1 MEQTINTSKKVNV
14 GTQSKKKKKMN
25 WVPYALIA
33 PTLIMIAA
41 FLFYPMLTVFYY
53 SFQHYDIS
61 APFYDGF
68 AGLDNYIQIFTND
81 KMFLPA
87 LANSAKWVLSQVS
100 LQLIFGLGF
109 ALLLNQTF
117 KLRGL
122 VRAVAFI
129 PWAISGV
136 LTSVMWM
143 LMYNEHMGV
152 FNDILM
158 RLGIIDR
165 PVAFLA
171 STTSAFIAVVIAEL
185 WRGIPFFAVTLLASL
200 QSIPEDLYEAAR
212 VDGASR
218 SQQLFY
224 ITLPQLKRT
233 IVLTT
238 LLRSVWEFN
247 NVDLLYNLTGGGPA
261 DSTMTYA
268 MYIANTAVHG
278 TNFGYGSALTIVA
291 FVILTVIAAI
301 YLKISKFE
309 EA

>member
-1 MEQTINTSKKVNV
+1 MMENSISNTKLASNP
-14 GTQSKKKKKMN
+14 KKKINFRKN
-25 WVPYALIA
+25 WVPYALLA
-33 PTLIMIAA
+33 PAFIMIFA

-68 AGLDNYIQIFTND
+68 AGLQNYIDIFTKD
-81 KMFLPA
+81 SLFLPS
-87 LANSAKWVLSQVS
+87 LWNSVKWVISQVS
-100 LQLIFGLGF
+100 LQLVFGLGV
-109 ALLLNQTF
+109 ALLLNQKF
-117 KLRGL
+117 KGRGAI
-122 VRAVAFI
+122 RAVVFV

-136 LTSVMWM
+136 LTSVIWM

-158 RLGIIDR
+158 RLGIIDK
-165 PVAFLA
+165 PAAFLA
-171 STTSAFIAVVIAEL
+171 STGSAFFAVVIAEL

-200 QSIPEDLYEAAR
+200 QTIPEDMYEAAR

-218 SQQLFY
+218 FQQLFY

-261 DSTMTYA
+261 NSTMTYA
-268 MYIANTAVHG
+268 MYIANTAVNG
-278 TNFGYGSALTIVA
+278 TNFGYGSALTVVA
-291 FVILTVIAAI
+291 FVILSIVAAV

-309 EA
+309 EE

>member
-1 MEQTINTSKKVNV
+1 MENTISNTKVALNP
-14 GTQSKKKKKMN
+14 KKKRNIKKN
-25 WVPYALIA
+25 WVPYALLA
-33 PTLIMIAA
+33 PAFIMIFA

-53 SFQHYDIS
+53 SFHHYDIS

-68 AGLDNYIQIFTND
+68 AGLQNYIDIFTKD
-81 KMFLPA
+81 SLFLPS
-87 LANSAKWVLSQVS
+87 LWNSVKWVISQVS
-100 LQLIFGLGF
+100 LQLVFGLGV
-109 ALLLNQTF
+109 ALLLNQKF
-117 KLRGL
+117 KGRGAI
-122 VRAVAFI
+122 RAVVFV

-136 LTSVMWM
+136 LTSVIWM

-158 RLGIIDR
+158 RLGIIDK
-165 PVAFLA
+165 PAAFLA
-171 STTSAFIAVVIAEL
+171 STGSAFFAVVIAEL

-200 QSIPEDLYEAAR
+200 QTIPEDMYEAAR

-218 SQQLFY
+218 FQQLFY

-261 DSTMTYA
+261 NSTMTYA
-268 MYIANTAVHG
+268 MYIANTAVNG
-278 TNFGYGSALTIVA
+278 TNFGYGSALTVVA
-291 FVILTVIAAI
+291 FVILSIVAAV

-309 EA
+309 EE

>member
-1 MEQTINTSKKVNV
+1 MENTISNTKVALNP
-14 GTQSKKKKKMN
+14 KKKRNIKKN
-25 WVPYALIA
+25 WVPYALLA
-33 PTLIMIAA
+33 PAFIMIFA

-68 AGLDNYIQIFTND
+68 AGLQNYIDIFTKD
-81 KMFLPA
+81 SLFLPS
-87 LANSAKWVLSQVS
+87 LWNSVKWVISQVS
-100 LQLIFGLGF
+100 LQLGFGLGV
-109 ALLLNQTF
+109 ALLLNQKF
-117 KLRGL
+117 KGRGAI
-122 VRAVAFI
+122 RAVVFV

-136 LTSVMWM
+136 LTSVIWM

-158 RLGIIDR
+158 RLGIIEK
-165 PVAFLA
+165 PAAFLA
-171 STTSAFIAVVIAEL
+171 STGSAFFAVVIAEL

-200 QSIPEDLYEAAR
+200 QTIPEDMYEAAR

-218 SQQLFY
+218 FQQLFY

-261 DSTMTYA
+261 NSTMTYA
-268 MYIANTAVHG
+268 MYIANTAVNG
-278 TNFGYGSALTIVA
+278 TNFGYGSALTVVA
-291 FVILTVIAAI
+291 FVILSIVAAV

-309 EA
+309 EE

>member
-1 MEQTINTSKKVNV
+1 MENTISNTKVALNP
-14 GTQSKKKKKMN
+14 KKKWNIKKN
-25 WVPYALIA
+25 WVPYALLA
-33 PTLIMIAA
+33 PAFIMIFA

-68 AGLDNYIQIFTND
+68 AGLQNYIDIFTKD
-81 KMFLPA
+81 SLFLPS
-87 LANSAKWVLSQVS
+87 LWNSVKWVISQVS
-100 LQLIFGLGF
+100 LQLVFGLGV
-109 ALLLNQTF
+109 ALLLNQKF
-117 KLRGL
+117 KGRGAI
-122 VRAVAFI
+122 RAVVFV

-136 LTSVMWM
+136 LTSVIWM

-158 RLGIIDR
+158 RLGIIDK
-165 PVAFLA
+165 PAAFLA
-171 STTSAFIAVVIAEL
+171 STGSAFFAVVIAEL

-200 QSIPEDLYEAAR
+200 QTIPEDMYEAAR

-218 SQQLFY
+218 FQQLFY

-261 DSTMTYA
+261 NSTMTYA
-268 MYIANTAVHG
+268 MYIANTAVNG
-278 TNFGYGSALTIVA
+278 TNFGYGSALTVVA
-291 FVILTVIAAI
+291 FVILSIVAAV

-309 EA
+309 EE

>member
-1 MEQTINTSKKVNV
+1 MENTISNTKVALNP
-14 GTQSKKKKKMN
+14 KKKRNIKKN
-25 WVPYALIA
+25 WVPYALLA
-33 PTLIMIAA
+33 PAFIMIFA

-68 AGLDNYIQIFTND
+68 AGLQNYIDIFTKD
-81 KMFLPA
+81 SLFLPS
-87 LANSAKWVLSQVS
+87 LWNSVKWVVSQVS
-100 LQLIFGLGF
+100 LQLGFGLGV
-109 ALLLNQTF
+109 ALLLNQKF
-117 KLRGL
+117 KGRGAI
-122 VRAVAFI
+122 RAVVFV

-136 LTSVMWM
+136 LTSVIWM

-158 RLGIIDR
+158 RLGIIDK
-165 PVAFLA
+165 PAAFLA
-171 STTSAFIAVVIAEL
+171 STGSAFFAVVIAEL

-200 QSIPEDLYEAAR
+200 QTIPEDMYEAAR

-218 SQQLFY
+218 FQQLFY

-261 DSTMTYA
+261 NSTMTYA
-268 MYIANTAVHG
+268 MYIANTAVNG
-278 TNFGYGSALTIVA
+278 TNFGYGSALTVVA
-291 FVILTVIAAI
+291 FVILSIVAAV

-309 EA
+309 EE

>member
-1 MEQTINTSKKVNV
+1 MENTISKTNVTFNSKKTIKPKV
-14 GTQSKKKKKMN
+14 N
-25 WVPYALIA
+25 WVPYLLLAPALI
-33 PTLIMIAA
+33 MVVA
-41 FLFYPMLTVFYY
+41 FLFYPMATVFYY
-53 SFQHYDIS
+53 SFQNYDIS

-68 AGLDNYIQIFTND
+68 AGLDNYIKIFTQD
-81 KMFLPA
+81 KLFLPS
-87 LANSAKWVLSQVS
+87 LWNSAKWVLSQVI
-100 LQLIFGLGF
+100 LQLTFGLGI

-122 VRAVAFI
+122 IRAIAFI

-165 PVAFLA
+165 PLAFLA
-171 STTSAFIAVVIAEL
+171 STGSAFVAVVIAEL
-185 WRGIPFFAVTLLASL
+185 WRGLPFFAVTLLASL
-200 QSIPEDLYEAAR
+200 QNIPIDLYEAAR

-218 SQQLFY
+218 FQQLLY

-238 LLRSVWEFN
+238 LLRTVWEFN

-261 DSTMTYA
+261 HSTTTYA

-278 TNFGYGSALTIVA
+278 TNFGYGSALTVVAFIILTIVA
-291 FVILTVIAAI
+291 AV
-301 YLKISKFE
+301 YLKISGFE
-309 EA
+309 EE

>member
-1 MEQTINTSKKVNV
+1 MENTISNTKVASNP
-14 GTQSKKKKKMN
+14 KKKWNIKKN
-25 WVPYALIA
+25 WVPYALLA
-33 PTLIMIAA
+33 PAFIMIFA

-68 AGLDNYIQIFTND
+68 AGLQNYIDIFTKD
-81 KMFLPA
+81 SLFLPS
-87 LANSAKWVLSQVS
+87 LWNSVKWVVSQVS
-100 LQLIFGLGF
+100 LQLGFGLGV
-109 ALLLNQTF
+109 ALLLNQKF
-117 KLRGL
+117 KGRGAI
-122 VRAVAFI
+122 RAVVFV

-136 LTSVMWM
+136 LTSVIWM

-158 RLGIIDR
+158 RLGIIDK
-165 PVAFLA
+165 PAAFLA
-171 STTSAFIAVVIAEL
+171 STGSAFFAVVIAEL

-200 QSIPEDLYEAAR
+200 QTIPEDMYEAAR

-218 SQQLFY
+218 FQQLFY

-261 DSTMTYA
+261 NSTMTYA
-268 MYIANTAVHG
+268 MYIANTAVNG
-278 TNFGYGSALTIVA
+278 TNFGYGSALTVVA
-291 FVILTVIAAI
+291 FVILSIVAAV

-309 EA
+309 EE